1 MKSDASSAEGDPF
14 PDPEFGGAALVDGQ
28 ASPLAFRR
36 QGDGTTDQ
44 PQKADLSWVPIKNFH
59 MVKPWLYRGGQ
70 PGAEGIKALSRLGIK
85 TVVSFR
91 WGRNTIK
98 AEEAGVAS
106 EGMSFI
112 SMPLNYWNMPT
123 PDVIDRFLSILDND
137 ENHPIF
143 IHCFHGSDR
152 TGLLMAIY
160 RMARDSW
167 TVDEAYREMK
177 RYGFHRFR
185 IRNFKWML
193 WSYARK
199 RQKNQ

>member
-1 MKSDASSAEGDPF
+1 M
-14 PDPEFGGAALVDGQ
+14 DGQ
-28 ASPLAFRR
+28 ASPLSGRR
-36 QGDGTTDQ
+36 RNDRADEEQ
-44 PQKADLSWVPIKNFH
+44 PQKADLSAVPIKNFH

-70 PGAEGIKALSRLGIK
+70 PGAQGIMALSRLGIK

-91 WGRNTIK
+91 WGRKVIK
-98 AEEAGVAS
+98 AEEGGVTA

-112 SMPLNYWNMPT
+112 SIPLNYWNMPSQ
-123 PDVIDRFLSILDND
+123 DMIDRFLALLDNE

-143 IHCFHGSDR
+143 VHCFHGSDR
-152 TGLLMAIY
+152 TGLLIAIY
-160 RMARDSW
+160 RMARDGW
-167 TVDEAYREMK
+167 TVDESYREMK

-199 RQKNQ
+199 RKNNQ